1 MPLPFPRHD
10 LCGGGS
16 ESPMFMFSSES
27 KDRKEDVCEMSGG
40 GIVGEGGGK

>member
-10 LCGGGS
+10 LCGRGS
-16 ESPMFMFSSES
+16 KSPMFMFSSVS

-40 GIVGEGGGK
+40 GVVGKGGGK

>member
-10 LCGGGS
+10 WCGEGS
-16 ESPMFMFSSES
+16 KSLMFMSSSEG

-40 GIVGEGGGK
+40 ERVGNGGGK